1 MQQQEI
7 ELLQEYLL
15 KHFDSPAV
23 DKLMDKPL
31 TGPNGLRK
39 QLGEMDMEYFARAY
53 FPERLSRAMPKFHK
67 EAYVE
72 LQEIIDR
79 PGGHKRVEAAP
90 RDHSKTT
97 RTTFIFP
104 FDCILY
110 QRKHNIIIISDT
122 GGQASDF
129 LVDIQGEL
137 EANERIIEDFG
148 MLQGTPW
155 NSVECITKTDIK
167 IQSAGSG
174 QKIRGKRY
182 KAWRPDLI
190 ILDDLEND
198 ENTATPDQRDKLR
211 NWFTKVVL
219 KLGDNSGDT
228 YTDIVYVGTVLH
240 YDGLLMWALRNPLW
254 QSKIYRAVESFAERT
269 DLWDEWQ
276 EILIDLSNPNHEK
289 DAKTFFESHKEEM
302 LKGTKVIWPEKL
314 TYYDLMIKRVAEG
327 ESSFNSEFQNEPINP
342 EDRLFACKYYKELPP
357 LEEMTI
363 YGAVDPSMGKTKT
376 ADYAPI
382 ITLGFHKETGYI
394 YVLDAI
400 IKRLH
405 PDMIIETIFDR
416 YEIYQHQRFAVETV
430 AFQQFFKDELVK
442 RGAKR
447 GIYLNIKEIHPIKNK
462 EMRIQS
468 MQPMINN
475 GFVKFHPSQ
484 RLLIEQLENF
494 PKASHDD
501 GPDCLEMALS
511 LIKHSGRSSLIRP
524 GQNHVTVEPIEAEEN
539 SMMQTMPQMALKLG
553 NMLPTPSKPG
563 KKLLTRSCPDCGKE
577 LTTHKDS
584 TLFTMSQGKP
594 EVQKKT
600 YWQCPEHGWKE
611 IS

>member
-15 KHFDSPAV
+15 KHFSQPTV
-23 DKLMDKPL
+23 DQMMDRPL

-53 FPERLSRAMPKFHK
+53 FPDRFFRPMPPFHS
-67 EAYVE
+67 EGYGV
-72 LQEIIDR
+72 LQAIADH
-79 PGGHKRVEAAP
+79 PGGNRYVEAAP
-90 RDHSKTT
+90 RGYSKST
-97 RTTFIFP
+97 RDAFVFP
-104 FDCILY
+104 INNIVY
-110 QRKHNIIIISDT
+110 KRKHYIFIISDT
-122 GGQASDF
+122 GQQASE
-129 LVDIQGEL
+129 LLIDIEAEL
-137 EANERIIEDFG
+137 EGNERILEDFG
-148 MLQGTPW
+148 KLMGSPW
-155 NSVECITKTDIK
+155 NTNECITKSGIRVE
-167 IQSAGSG
+167 SAGSG
-174 QKIRGKRY
+174 QRIRGKKHRGF
-182 KAWRPDLI
+182 RPDLL
-190 ILDDLEND
+190 ILDELEND
-198 ENTATPDQRDKLR
+198 ENTATAEQRGKLR

-219 KLGDNSGDT
+219 KLGDT
-228 YTDIVYVGTVLH
+228 YTDFIYDGTILH
-240 YDGLLMWALRNPLW
+240 YDSLLMWALKNPIW
-254 QSKIYRAVESFAERT
+254 EAVIYRAVISFSERG

-276 EILIDLSNPNHEK
+276 EILVDLTRKKRQEEALAFFNAHK
-289 DAKTFFESHKEEM
+289 DEM
-302 LKGTKVIWPEKL
+302 LKGTEILWEEKQ
-314 TYYDLMIKRVAEG
+314 TYYDLMMVRVTEG
-327 ESSFNSEFQNEPINP
+327 EASFNSELQNEPINP
-342 EDRLFACKYYKELPP
+342 EDRLFSCKYYTELPS
-357 LEEMTI
+357 LDELQI
-363 YGAVDPSMGKTKT
+363 FGAVDPSMGKTKT

-511 LIKHSGRSSLIRP
+511 LIKHSGRSKLIRP

-539 SMMQTMPQMALKLG
+539 SMMKTMPQMALKLG

-563 KKLLTRSCPDCGKE
+563 KKLPTRSCPDCGKE
-577 LTTHKDS
+577 LTTHRNS